1 MVFHACTGVCGG
13 VDSVVKERAEEGL
26 CAVLGH
32 SISLAETAGVT
43 VPEDGEAGDAC
54 SVTGEQN

>member
-1 MVFHACTGVCGG
+1 M
-13 VDSVVKERAEEGL
+13 VKERADEGL

-32 SISLAETAGVT
+32 SISLAETTGVT